1 MAEAIAKSAE
11 FSKHC
16 ASFGNRCVHSEN
28 IAAGLGS
35 ERGFI

>member
-1 MAEAIAKSAE
+1 MTQPIAKSAE
-11 FSKHC
+11 FSEHC